1 MYILAI
7 LGIILSVYLMLAVNP
22 SGFDLQYVSYYIDLS
37 SVLFMAI
44 IVVPI
49 LAAAGL
55 LKDFNNSFKL
65 TIGRKTAKCLKELK
79 RAKSAVSLAM
89 RSFLYAGAVSLLV
102 ECVRIGAKASEWS
115 EAGQEYSVALLSL
128 LYGFIGCLVLF
139 PIHSRLE
146 QKIADFMESGE

>member
-22 SGFDLQYVSYYIDLS
+22 SGFDMQYVYYYIDLS

-65 TIGRKTAKCLKELK
+65 TIGRRTAECLKELK

-89 RSFLYAGAVSLLV
+89 RSFLYAGAVSSLV